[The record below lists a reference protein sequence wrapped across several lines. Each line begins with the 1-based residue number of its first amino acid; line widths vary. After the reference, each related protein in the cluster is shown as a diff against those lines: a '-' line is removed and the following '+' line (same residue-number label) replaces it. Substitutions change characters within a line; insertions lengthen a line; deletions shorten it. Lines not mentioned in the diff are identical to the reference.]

1 MIDRFFNYIISN
13 KNSFLAVSDNKA
25 TNYLIVCLKRLEFD
39 YTKEMI
45 DTFTEESKEKIKII
59 IFCIKQ
65 LIEEDRKIIIDKIT
79 REQLINT
86 YDNCKVIQLKNSN
99 TNKRINNFFDYYYKS
114 VIKEFEKAI

>member
-59 IFCIKQ
+59 IFYIKK